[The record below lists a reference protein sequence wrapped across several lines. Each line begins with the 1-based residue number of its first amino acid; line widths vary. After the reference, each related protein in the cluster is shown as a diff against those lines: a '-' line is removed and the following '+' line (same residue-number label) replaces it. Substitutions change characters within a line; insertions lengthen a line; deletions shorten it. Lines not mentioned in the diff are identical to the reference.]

1 MPYRLSR
8 RASEDII
15 HLYLEGRRLFGEGQA
30 ETYYAGLKDT
40 LDLLANFPRLARER
54 SELHPPMRVHRYQS
68 HIVLYVIDA
77 EGILVVR
84 VRHGREDWDSDA

>member
-8 RASEDII
+8 EASEDII
-15 HLYLEGRRLFGEGQA
+15 HLYLEGRRLFGERQA

-40 LDLLANFPRLARER
+40 LDVLAKFPRLARER
-54 SELHPPMRVHRYQS
+54 PELRPAMRAHRYQA

-77 EGILVVR
+77 EEILVVR